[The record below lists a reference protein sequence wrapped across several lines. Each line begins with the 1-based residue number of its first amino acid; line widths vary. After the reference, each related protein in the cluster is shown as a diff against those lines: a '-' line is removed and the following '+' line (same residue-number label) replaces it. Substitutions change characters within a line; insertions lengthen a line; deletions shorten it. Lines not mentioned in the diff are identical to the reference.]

1 MDGRTRNRIS
11 FEIPSTRRS
20 KRLQSKTE
28 PKPASTPPEPE
39 PGMDESS
46 GRGHRE
52 KKPSEKVK
60 EQVSGKIDRIEDER
74 PVVLPTYIAPNDP
87 KFLQDQKEIPK
98 FLDHTKV
105 SPNGDKIDF
114 CTLGT
119 HVESKEKRYY
129 IRAKRDPETF
139 YFHADE
145 APPHYARLSDENH
158 PQCGVE
164 TLKNVFTRDMLGKSG
179 EYGSYTT
186 RANVFAREGQFFFE
200 AKVISIAPPGREDPN
215 RALAETQTADRTAT
229 NRGGLRVGLCRREHH
244 WSENMG
250 TNAYSYAVVL
260 RSGRAKEYGS
270 VRFNTGMHHMQGEG
284 GQDFDDLSPGDVVGL
299 MITLPPH
306 EVHKKVVDGTFNPA
320 EYPDLKCGPAIIKK
334 KQGAGKK
341 ASKSG
346 LKPKDGVDGAKTK
359 DDTVKK
365 ATNARAE
372 IRATLAPANGCK
384 VPSDHDIIRDRNP
397 FLHKGM
403 TYFECPEY
411 TPNPDLSRP
420 TLNAK
425 NKSINPET
433 GKRYDLLTEPHPN
446 HELPHLRT
454 LPGSK
459 IELWVNGKYHG
470 VVWEHLFA
478 FLPPASY
485 IDKGSRVAVAGQ
497 SDVDDGL
504 LGYYPAIS
512 HYTGGAIEC
521 KFDGPWWYG
530 YDRDGPPHPNA
541 RPIGDRY
548 KEQIV
553 EDMVSD
559 LVDEIYQEKL
569 HGDSEWMKKR
579 VLNAPVNLQHN

>member
-1 MDGRTRNRIS
+1 
-11 FEIPSTRRS
+11 
-20 KRLQSKTE
+20 
-28 PKPASTPPEPE
+28 
-39 PGMDESS
+39 
-46 GRGHRE
+46 
-52 KKPSEKVK
+52 
-60 EQVSGKIDRIEDER
+60 
-74 PVVLPTYIAPNDP
+74 
-87 KFLQDQKEIPK
+87 
-98 FLDHTKV
+98 
-105 SPNGDKIDF
+105 
-114 CTLGT
+114 
-119 HVESKEKRYY
+119 
-129 IRAKRDPETF
+129 
-139 YFHADE
+139 
-145 APPHYARLSDENH
+145 
-158 PQCGVE
+158 
-164 TLKNVFTRDMLGKSG
+164 MLGKSG

-215 RALAETQTADRTAT
+215 RALAETQTPDRTAT

-299 MITLPPH
+299 MITLPPL

-365 ATNARAE
+365 TTNARAE
-372 IRATLAPANGCK
+372 IRATLAAAYGCNI
-384 VPSDHDIIRDRNP
+384 PSDHDIIRDRNP

-530 YDRDGPPHPNA
+530 YDRDGPPHPDA

-559 LVDEIYQEKL
+559 LVDEIFQEKL

-579 VLNAPVNLQHN
+579 VLNAPVNLQHS